1 MKWIITIGL
10 LGVVMLLVLLHDM
23 FQKRSARKH
32 MAGRPRRSAAEF
44 GREFYPERA
53 EAASEIR
60 DILAKYIPVDLA
72 QLEPSDQPVRDLHM
86 DDLDSMATAEF
97 IMTVEERFGIVVAE
111 ADMEK
116 LRTFDDIV
124 RYVIA
129 KRDQKEM
136 ENKRGL

>member
-1 MKWIITIGL
+1 
-10 LGVVMLLVLLHDM
+10 
-23 FQKRSARKH
+23 
-32 MAGRPRRSAAEF
+32 
-44 GREFYPERA
+44 
-53 EAASEIR
+53 
-60 DILAKYIPVDLA
+60 
-72 QLEPSDQPVRDLHM
+72 M

-124 RYVIA
+124 RYVTA
-129 KRDQKEM
+129 KLDQKEM